1 MTKHLVP
8 TTALVAYAAAKRRA
22 AQRAE
27 AEAWRRQL
35 FLEAYDIRC
44 PGLYQQRLLHTAQA
58 DDED

>member
-35 FLEAYDIRC
+35 FLEPYDIRC
-44 PGLYQQRLLHTAQA
+44 PGLYQQRLLRTAEEA
-58 DDED
+58 ED